1 MNNGSGYTVGSA
13 GSHSVTVNDN
23 DATTVR
29 LAGAAGNV
37 TEGSTKA
44 ITITLGRGL
53 ERGETL
59 TVPLTFA
66 GTATQKTDYTLAGT
80 YATGITY
87 ANLNSSSARVV
98 FTGPNS
104 GTTATVAAMT
114 LTASTDS
121 IAESTPETVNI
132 GLGTLV
138 YSGLGGG
145 AGKTD
150 SLAEFSI
157 EDPLPKPDP
166 CATIDAPW
174 KEDVFCPSENFRHS
188 CANPAGAYNKGATV
202 QGTRT
207 DENNWL
213 RSWSHEI
220 YLWYDEI
227 EDRNPAC
234 CTTPAYFELMKTKQ
248 TTSSGNPKDRFH
260 FSQSTAE
267 YNRLTQQ
274 GIQAGYG
281 AVFKILSSSPP

>member
-174 KEDVFCPSENFRHS
+174 KEDFSAPVRIFVTPAPIPPGPTTRVRLFRAH
-188 CANPAGAYNKGATV
+188 ARTRITGFAPGATKSIS
-202 QGTRT
+202 GMMRLRT
-207 DENNWL
+207 GIRHAAL
-213 RSWSHEI
+213 RPH
-220 YLWYDEI
+220 
-227 EDRNPAC
+227 
-234 CTTPAYFELMKTKQ
+234 T
-248 TTSSGNPKDRFH
+248 
-260 FSQSTAE
+260 
-267 YNRLTQQ
+267 
-274 GIQAGYG
+274 
-281 AVFKILSSSPP
+281 LS